1 MQITLEIKDTIFD
14 KFLWMLEHFKNDVK
28 IIEQD
33 SESIDVEH
41 CLNIKEKIDSDDLS
55 GFEPIDDIDKHVNSL
70 GMIHIK

>member
-41 CLNIKEKIDSDDLS
+41 CLNIKDKIDSDDLS
-55 GFEPIDDIDKHVNSL
+55 GFEPIDDVDKH
-70 GMIHIK
+70 IKELIDATR